1 MDGVRR
7 GPADRLAVVLAG
19 TGTSWTHSQLE
30 DRGRRLAA
38 GLLAEGLVP
47 GDVVAVLGGSNL
59 AAFEVLEAVEHAGLT
74 LAALDHTMG
83 LEQLAY
89 VVNDSAA
96 RAVFFGPDTEQL
108 AGSLRRLTPDVQLHV
123 ALDGGFDGCIDHAQ
137 LLVEPAE
144 VRGAEGRGAQLRYSS
159 GGRGRPRPSSVQRP
173 SRAAVARV
181 LAALAPHHTVTAE
194 TVLLA
199 GGTLADPIGWQL
211 STAVLDAG
219 GTVVAL
225 DGGDAMETLAAISA
239 HRVTLVSLPAPS
251 LIGLLRVP
259 EAVRGRQDLTSVGAV
274 VHSGAR
280 MPVVAKRRLID
291 LFGPVVH
298 EFYASAELGALS
310 FISAQEWLEHP
321 GSVGRSLLGA
331 AYAAGPEGDLPAGET
346 GVVHFGPAQV
356 PGPRVA
362 EQVPAPRSRVTLGD
376 RGRVDADGYVILA
389 GGRELEELLCLH
401 PKVADVAAMT
411 GADLLD
417 VVLVQPAAGVA
428 PDVTLE
434 RELVAYLRPRV
445 SSPEALGGLRFVS
458 RIPRTMTG
466 GLATGRAHLS
476 LAEHSLA

>member
-1 MDGVRR
+1 MNGVRR
-7 GPADRLAVVLAG
+7 GPADHPAVVMAC

-30 DRGRRLAA
+30 DRGRRLAS
-38 GLLAEGLVP
+38 GLLAAGLVP
-47 GDVVAVLGGSNL
+47 GDVVALLGGSSL
-59 AAFEVLEAVEHAGLT
+59 AAFEVLQAVEHARLT
-74 LAALDHTMG
+74 LAALDHTTG

-96 RAVFFGPDTEQL
+96 RVVFFGPDTAEL
-108 AGSLRRLTPDVQLHV
+108 AGSLRRLTPGVRLHV
-123 ALDGGFDGCIDHAQ
+123 ALDGDLDGCVDHAE

-144 VRGAEGRGAQLRYSS
+144 LRFAEGGGAQLRYSS

-173 SRAAVARV
+173 SRIATTRV
-181 LAALAPHHTVTAE
+181 LAALAPHHTISAE

-211 STAVLDAG
+211 TTAVLGAG

-225 DGGDAMETLAAISA
+225 DGGDPDETLAAISA
-239 HRVTLVSLPAPS
+239 HRVTLVSLSAPS
-251 LIGLLRVP
+251 LVGLLRVP
-259 EAVRGRQDLTSVGAV
+259 EAARQRHDLSSVGAV

-280 MPVVAKRRLID
+280 LPVVAKRQLID

-310 FISAQEWLEHP
+310 FISAQEWLERP

-331 AYAAGPEGDLPAGET
+331 AYAVGPEGDLPAGET
-346 GVVHFGPAQV
+346 GIVHFGPALI

-376 RGRVDADGYVILA
+376 QGRVDAGGYVHLA
-389 GGRELEELLCLH
+389 GARELEELLCLH

-411 GADLLD
+411 VAGLSDI
-417 VVLVQPAAGVA
+417 VLVQPAVGVA
-428 PDVTLE
+428 PDVALE
-434 RELVAYLRPRV
+434 RELVAFLRPRV
-445 SSPEALGGLRFVS
+445 SSPDALGGLQFVP
-458 RIPRTMTG
+458 RIPRTMAG
-466 GLATGRAHLS
+466 GLATGRAHQSQADRS
-476 LAEHSLA
+476 LA